1 MRNQLIKKRLLLLI
15 EWIGL
20 SIAAI
25 LLGYLILR
33 FLFVPLGGKGNIFT
47 DVLAVLVLFGFLP
60 LAQWIVIR
68 QLIPRAF
75 LWIIASLLA
84 FFVAFLLDLIL
95 MILGIPTFTQ
105 GYSILLSLILGGII
119 GISQWIILRQYF
131 QSTGWWIAASAIGWG
146 LSTVVT
152 GYVIEIPLEW
162 LAIGAIPAT
171 VTGIALIFIIP
182 KLKARSSP
190 ISQVNHTGT

>member
-1 MRNQLIKKRLLLLI
+1 MMNQQFNKRLLLLI

-20 SIAAI
+20 SIVAI
-25 LLGYLILR
+25 LLGFLILR
-33 FLFVPLGGKGNIFT
+33 FLFDPPGGKGNIIT
-47 DVLAVLVLFGFLP
+47 DLLGGLVLFGFLP

-68 QLIPRAF
+68 QLIPRAYR
-75 LWIIASLLA
+75 WIIASLLA
-84 FFVAFLLDLIL
+84 FIVAFLLDLL
-95 MILGIPTFTQ
+95 LTILGIPTFTQ
-105 GYSILLSLILGGII
+105 GNSILLSFILGCII

-131 QSTGWWIAASAIGWG
+131 QNACWWIAANAIGWG

-171 VTGIALIFIIP
+171 ITGIALIFIIP
-182 KLKARSSP
+182 KSKARPSTVG
-190 ISQVNHTGT
+190 QVAA